1 MIEPAKT
8 GMRAARRG
16 AGCYA
21 PTAAVSP
28 PSSRLSAAPRS
39 SWASWG
45 AWAARLGA
53 RVLLAAALAGGWCG
67 DAPAQPPDARG
78 PRVMEVVPP
87 LLYLQD
93 DGGRLVPVPGFRYRD
108 FVDLLRLKEGLP
120 SLPVKPEAVL
130 EAVVVTGRLPE
141 TSAAAG
147 GSCAVTVHLSVRQT
161 RGGWVQL
168 PLEFGR
174 LILSAAPQ
182 YEGAGRC
189 VLEGIQTP
197 AGAEP
202 DQARQNAGYRGW
214 FHGTEDAR
222 HSVTLQGSLAV
233 DASPA
238 SQSLLVHMPPAT
250 ASRLELS
257 SSRAHPAV
265 SIEPRNLLPQIA
277 PATDGTGSVITC
289 EGLSG
294 VTQVRVG
301 DRSDGLTSGGAAPQ
315 AMVESLVRID
325 GRMAFV
331 EATVRLENL
340 SRDTT
345 QLRLWLPPGCMLTGV
360 REPAVLVSAAGQEEP
375 PEIADGAE
383 RNEATR
389 QLIVVEIGPRPEGRS
404 TVEISCERPVDP
416 TGRTAFDPGGF
427 AVEGVTS
434 WRQRGRI
441 SCVVEGEW
449 QLEWDDA
456 LANRRVD
463 PPAAARSPGF
473 VAAFAYDAQPASLP
487 LRVRPRASRVVIE
500 PEYRYSVGTTRLS
513 LDVKLRV
520 CVRGA
525 PVSRVV
531 VGMEGFAIDE
541 VGPASLVD
549 TASLSGE
556 GGELVIPLLQPLSG
570 DATLTIRGS
579 RAIERSTLRLKW
591 SLPAPRADI
600 VGPAAVAVTADSDI
614 EVLPDNDQMRGL
626 VRQVAPAVRRGDGD
640 RGLLLYRLDESEGVF
655 AATRRF
661 LSRSVEAAVAV
672 AASVNGT
679 DTVVE
684 ETIRLDVAH
693 VPLEYIDLHVPEAVA
708 LAGTLE
714 VRQGGQVLNPVPLPS
729 GGGPPLGV
737 PGGGA
742 IVADNADDDS
752 PPRDQAG
759 ASIAAAAERGVLRSL
774 LPVPLLGVGEIVLRF
789 ALPITT
795 VTPDATSQLALP
807 LVMPRGARVTRQ
819 TLALSTQQSL
829 AVEVRGESWKRDP
842 TVAGGGMSRSWT
854 AVKPQES
861 ILLALAARQHSFASD
876 LVVEAAWLETRLLRD
891 RQEDVWSYALSGSGR
906 RLKVQLPPGCVT
918 LPATRQ
924 AAESVAVWVDGR
936 ALADAVQPNGTV
948 VIDLPAALAADGG
961 RGAWLVRIEATRPT
975 GTGLWGLFGA
985 VGPVQLSAPLF
996 PDGTLQRRFYWDVR
1010 LAADEH
1016 VVAAPHHWTAQQTWE
1031 WGSRGLERVPVV
1043 SRMVLADWMM
1053 ASAAQAGE
1061 TRSADAPAGGMPLAG
1076 APLPGLPLEIPLA
1089 QRRAVFSGV
1098 GAPGAE
1104 RLWLM
1109 PSWLVVLLVSG
1120 PVVGVGLLLLYRPAL
1135 RRVPVVLGLAA
1146 AAALGA
1152 AAAPDL
1158 APLVIQATL
1167 PGVGLVL
1174 LAAGLRLALD
1184 QPRPAENQRRVP
1196 RLPQA
1201 EDSTQL
1207 IEAPSLLIGGD
1218 RSASTGSPAT
1228 VSGAAVERFFP

>member
-1 MIEPAKT
+1 V
-8 GMRAARRG
+8 
-16 AGCYA
+16 C
-21 PTAAVSP
+21 
-28 PSSRLSAAPRS
+28 L
-39 SWASWG
+39 
-45 AWAARLGA
+45 
-53 RVLLAAALAGGWCG
+53 LLAGTLAGGWSG
-67 DAPAQPPDARG
+67 EAVAQPIEASG
-78 PRVMEVVPP
+78 PRVIEVAPP

-141 TSAAAG
+141 TSAAVG
-147 GSCAVTVHLSVRQT
+147 GSCAVTVQLSVRQT
-161 RGGWVQL
+161 RAGWVQL
-168 PLEFGR
+168 PLELGR
-174 LILSAAPQ
+174 LILSAAPE

-197 AGAEP
+197 PGAEP
-202 DQARQNAGYRGW
+202 DQARGNAGYRGW

-222 HSVTLQGSLAV
+222 HSVTLRGSLAV
-233 DASPA
+233 DASPV
-238 SQSLLVHMPPAT
+238 SQSLLVHIPPAT
-250 ASRLELS
+250 ASRLELT
-257 SSRAHPAV
+257 SSRANPAV

-277 PATDGTGSVITC
+277 PAPDGTGSRITC

-294 VTQVRVG
+294 VTQVRVS
-301 DRSDGLTSGGAAPQ
+301 DRAGGLTSGGAAPQ

-331 EATVRLENL
+331 EASVRLENL
-340 SRDTT
+340 SPDTT
-345 QLRLWLPPGCMLTGV
+345 QLRIWLPPGCTLTGV

-375 PEIADGAE
+375 PEAADGAG
-383 RNEATR
+383 RSDATR

-404 TVEISCERPVDP
+404 TVELSCERPVDP

-456 LANRRVD
+456 GANRRVD

-513 LDVKLRV
+513 LNAKLRV
-520 CVRGA
+520 SVRGA

-531 VGMEGFAIDE
+531 IGMEGFAIDE
-541 VGPASLVD
+541 VGPASLVES
-549 TASLSGE
+549 AALSGE

-570 DATLTIRGS
+570 DATLDIRGS
-579 RAIERSTLRLKW
+579 RAIERSTQRLSW
-591 SLPAPRADI
+591 SLPTPRADI

-661 LSRSVEAAVAV
+661 LARSVEAAVAV
-672 AASVNGT
+672 GASVDGT

-684 ETIRLDVAH
+684 ETIRLEVAH

-714 VRQGGQVLNPVPLPS
+714 VRQGGQVLNPFPLPS
-729 GGGPPLGV
+729 GGGLPSGD

-742 IVADNADDDS
+742 TLADNADDDS
-752 PPRDQAG
+752 PPRDQTG
-759 ASIAAAAERGVLRSL
+759 TSIAGAAERGVLRAL
-774 LPVPLLGVGEIVLRF
+774 LPVPLLGVGEIGLRF
-789 ALPITT
+789 ALPTT
-795 VTPDATSQLALP
+795 VVTPDATTQLDLP

-819 TLALSTQQSL
+819 TLTLSTQQSL

-876 LVVEAAWLETRLLRD
+876 MVVEAAWLETRLLRD

-906 RLKVQLPPGCVT
+906 RLRMQLPPGYVP
-918 LPATRQ
+918 LRAPQ
-924 AAESVAVWVDGR
+924 SDAESVAVWVDGR
-936 ALADAVQPNGTV
+936 AIPDAVQPDGKV
-948 VIDLPAALAADGG
+948 VLDLPATLAADGG

-975 GTGLWGLFGA
+975 GTGVWGLFGT
-985 VGPVQLSAPLF
+985 VGSVKLSAPLF

-1016 VVAAPHHWTAQQTWE
+1016 VVAAPDRWTAQQTWE

-1043 SRMVLADWMM
+1043 SRSVLADWMT

-1061 TRSADAPAGGMPLAG
+1061 MRSVDATAGGMPLAG

-1104 RLWLM
+1104 RLWLIQ
-1109 PSWLVVLLVSG
+1109 SWLVVLLVSG
-1120 PVVGVGLLLLYRPAL
+1120 PLVGVGLLLLYRPAL
-1135 RRVPVVLGLAA
+1135 RRVPVALGLAA

-1152 AAAPDL
+1152 SAAPDL
-1158 APLVIQATL
+1158 APLAIQAAL
-1167 PGVGLVL
+1167 PGVGLML

-1184 QPRPAENQRRVP
+1184 QPRPAEIQRRVP

-1228 VSGAAVERFFP
+1228 VSGAAVERFLP